1 MSRIGKMPIGLPAG
15 VRVEIDGH
23 NISVTG
29 KKGSLS
35 RTIHPD
41 ISVELKDNEIVVNGL
56 VESKKNKAFRG
67 LTRTLIN
74 NMVIGVDQ
82 GFTKALVIEGV
93 GYRASMSGTDLSLNV
108 GYSNPVQ
115 FSLPGEVKASV
126 QNNTKIVLESID
138 KEILGLTAAKLRAV
152 RKPEPY
158 KGKGIR
164 YEGEY
169 IQRKAGKTAAK

>member
-15 VRVEIDGH
+15 VSVEIDGH

-126 QNNTKIVLESID
+126 ENNTKIVLESID

>member
-15 VRVEIDGH
+15 VSVEIDGH

-82 GFTKALVIEGV
+82 GFTKALVIEGLAI
-93 GYRASMSGTDLSLNV
+93 GRPCRELIF
-108 GYSNPVQ
+108 P
-115 FSLPGEVKASV
+115 
-126 QNNTKIVLESID
+126 
-138 KEILGLTAAKLRAV
+138 
-152 RKPEPY
+152 
-158 KGKGIR
+158 
-164 YEGEY
+164 
-169 IQRKAGKTAAK
+169 